1 MNRGLILPI
10 AGACLILIGFATM
23 RGSQGGP
30 HDDDPHVADRANVTP
45 GDTPGNAPPAPTRVG
60 RQVCREC
67 HAENFAL
74 HAEHGH
80 ALTFHLVSQ
89 TDLADTFGGQSFDA
103 GESFGTYHYHA
114 EGQHAEG
121 QHAEGQGR
129 LSVSLPER
137 FEQDRFPLQYALGSG
152 HHAQTLLTLTTAVDG
167 QTEGIE
173 HRVTCYAG
181 GRLALTPGHANKTPG
196 DALEYFGDSSRGEP
210 LQRCI
215 YCHTT
220 SANIVNETIVDLV
233 PSINCEKCHGPGS
246 EHVRAARSNPISPP
260 PYSVG
265 QPTWDTE
272 SELQL
277 CGDCHRL
284 PRSVSEKQIRDYPK
298 LLARFQPVG
307 LLRSRCYLES
317 NRQLKCTSCH
327 NPHRTIQAVEPFEHE
342 QKCINCH
349 QHDVAEHVACP
360 VSPQSG
366 CIECHMPAVELDEGL
381 QFHDH
386 WIRVQRDPLQ
396 AGDAGG

>member
-1 MNRGLILPI
+1 MNRGLILPS
-10 AGACLILIGFATM
+10 AGVCLILIAFAAF
-23 RGSQGGP
+23 RGPQDIADG
-30 HDDDPHVADRANVTP
+30 DDRMTVAADDSTGKASS
-45 GDTPGNAPPAPTRVG
+45 APTLVG

-74 HAEHGH
+74 HAQHGH
-80 ALTFHLVSQ
+80 ASTFHLVSQ
-89 TDLADTFGGQSFDA
+89 TDLAETFDGQSFDA
-103 GESFGTYHYHA
+103 GEPYGTYHYHA
-114 EGQHAEG
+114 EGE
-121 QHAEGQGR
+121 GR

-152 HHAQTLLTLTTAVDG
+152 HHAQTMLTLTTAVDG

-173 HRVTCYAG
+173 HRVTCYSD
-181 GRLALTPGHANKTPG
+181 GRLALTPGHANKTPH

-220 SANIVNETIVDLV
+220 SAKIVGETIVDLV
-233 PSINCEKCHGPGS
+233 SSINCEKCHGPGS
-246 EHVRAARSNPISPP
+246 EHVRAARLNPTSPP

-265 QPTWDTE
+265 EPSWDTE
-272 SELQL
+272 SEFQL

-284 PRSVSEKQIRDYPK
+284 PRSISEKEIRDYPK

-317 NRQLKCTSCH
+317 DRELKCTTCH
-327 NPHRTIQAVEPFEHE
+327 NPHQTIHAIERSEHE
-342 QKCINCH
+342 QHCITCH
-349 QHDVAEHVACP
+349 QPEVAEHVACP
-360 VSPQSG
+360 VSPATG

-386 WIRVQRDPLQ
+386 YIRVHEPTLRSSE
-396 AGDAGG
+396 AGG

>member
-1 MNRGLILPI
+1 MLLIT
-10 AGACLILIGFATM
+10 FATF
-23 RGSQGGP
+23 RRSQDLADG
-30 HDDDPHVADRANVTP
+30 DDRMNVAAD
-45 GDTPGNAPPAPTRVG
+45 DTTGKASPAPTLVG

-67 HAENFAL
+67 HAGNFAL

-80 ALTFHLVSQ
+80 ASTFHLVSQ
-89 TDLADTFGGQSFDA
+89 TDLAETFDGQSFDA
-103 GESFGTYHYHA
+103 GEPYGTYHY
-114 EGQHAEG
+114 
-121 QHAEGQGR
+121 HAEGQGR

-152 HHAQTLLTLTTAVDG
+152 HHAQTILTLTTAVDG
-167 QTEGIE
+167 ETEGIE
-173 HRVTCYAG
+173 HRVTCYAD
-181 GRLALTPGHANKTPG
+181 GRLALTPGHTNKTPH

-220 SANIVNETIVDLV
+220 SAKIVGETIVDLV
-233 PSINCEKCHGPGS
+233 SSINCEKCHGPGS
-246 EHVRAARSNPISPP
+246 EHVRAARLNPTSPP

-265 QPTWDTE
+265 KPTWDTE

-284 PRSVSEKQIRDYPK
+284 PRSISEQEIRDYPK

-317 NRQLKCTSCH
+317 DRELKCTTCH
-327 NPHRTIQAVEPFEHE
+327 NPHQTIHAIERSEHE
-342 QKCINCH
+342 QQCIRCH
-349 QHDVAEHVACP
+349 QPEITEHVACP
-360 VSPQSG
+360 VSPTTG
-366 CIECHMPAVELDEGL
+366 CVECHMPAVELDEGL

-386 WIRVQRDPLQ
+386 WIRVQEPTLQ
-396 AGDAGG
+396 SIETSG